1 MLHAESSSAVASC
14 NLIENTDVLIKKC
27 SGKKVLFKDYKIINA
42 VRSCLM
48 NSCGFIE
55 SQAAEIAQSVYTK
68 IRAKLFDHGTPCVEE
83 IQDLVETTLMDI
95 GQYEA
100 AKQYILYRDER
111 RRIREQSS
119 IFCKRVAFRPF
130 EFPDILAFKTAI
142 NHSYWLVSEW
152 NFLGDIQDFRTKLN
166 DHERQV
172 LKHTLLAISQ
182 IEVSVKRF
190 WARLGERFPKSEFE
204 QVGITFAE
212 SEVRHADAYSHL
224 LQVLGLDNAFDEV
237 LKVPAIKGRV
247 DYLTEA
253 MAGMVSESDED
264 YLLTFTLFCLFVEN
278 VSLFSQFA
286 IAKSFNKYKTVLK
299 DVDNVIQATQQEE
312 KIHAMLGITIINHV
326 KKERPNWFG
335 SVFFKKID
343 AMALRAFEAESG
355 IIDWIFGEQ
364 ELAFVSKAS
373 LKEFIKKRLNDSIES
388 IGGKGPFSIDY
399 AALEGLRWFI
409 EEIDAEINTD
419 FFYKRPVTYS
429 KKTQAITAESIF

>member
-1 MLHAESSSAVASC
+1 MLQVSAEQDAVLSSFVK
-14 NLIENTDVLIKKC
+14 IKKR
-27 SGKKVLFKDYKIINA
+27 SGKTVKFKSDKILEA
-42 VRSCLM
+42 VRSCLLHGCQYSVEDADVTAEAVYAKVSL
-48 NSCGFIE
+48 NVLSC
-55 SQAAEIAQSVYTK
+55 T
-68 IRAKLFDHGTPCVEE
+68 DTPTVEQ
-83 IQDLVETTLMDI
+83 IQDWVENSLMEI
-95 GQYEA
+95 GEHEA

-119 IFCKRVAFRPF
+119 IFRKRVAFRPF

-152 NFLGDIQDFRTKLN
+152 NFLGDIDDFKTKLTA
-166 DHERQV
+166 HERDV

-224 LQVLGLDNAFDEV
+224 LHVLGLDDAFDGI
-237 LKVPAIKGRV
+237 LKVPAIKARV

-253 MAGMVSESDED
+253 MAGMVSEADEE

-286 IAKSFNKYKTVLK
+286 IAKSFNKHKTLLK

-312 KIHAMLGITIINHV
+312 KIHAMLGVTIINHI
-326 KKERPNWFG
+326 KKERPKWFD
-335 SVFFKKID
+335 SAFFERVCG
-343 AMALRAFEAESG
+343 MAEKAFQAESA

-364 ELAFVSKAS
+364 ELSYISKAS

-388 IGGKGPFSIDY
+388 IGGVGPFTIDQNE
-399 AALEGLRWFI
+399 LKGLLWFI
-409 EEIDAEINTD
+409 EEIDADINTD
-419 FFYKRPVTYS
+419 FFNKRPVTYS
-429 KKTQAITAESIF
+429 KKVQAITAASIF